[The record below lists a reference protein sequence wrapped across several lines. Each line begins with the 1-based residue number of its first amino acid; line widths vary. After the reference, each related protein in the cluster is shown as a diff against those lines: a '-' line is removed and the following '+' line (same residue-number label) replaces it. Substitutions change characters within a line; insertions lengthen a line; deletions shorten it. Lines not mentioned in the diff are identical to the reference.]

1 MVDKTKRA
9 LAILQKRGCTSP
21 GNSVNA
27 NNNTVLANG
36 VVHGI
41 VNNGTSQTQHS
52 DNNTGINNPQDRE
65 GTFKRLSGE
74 IVAQTIRATED
85 RVAEVKRRAG
95 EFDST
100 IVLFFNIIFKIT
112 YVFY

>member
-1 MVDKTKRA
+1 MLNCILGMVEKTKRA

-21 GNSVNA
+21 AAPTTTAS
-27 NNNTVLANG
+27 NTSSLQAPT
-36 VVHGI
+36 
-41 VNNGTSQTQHS
+41 NGTQSNGSQQLE
-52 DNNTGINNPQDRE
+52 NTAAVDRD

-95 EFDST
+95 
-100 IVLFFNIIFKIT
+100 KIKLYT
-112 YVFY
+112 KSQAHKKVRI